1 MRCASLRDLDSRN
14 ETKVFENPRIEITA
28 RDRNSKGFQTLVVGP
43 SIKITEISWWM
54 ITTKIEKSKEKMPTQ
69 WLSDQALLLLC

>member
-28 RDRNSKGFQTLVVGP
+28 RDRNSGGFQTLVVSP
-43 SIKITEISWWM
+43 SIKITETAWWM
-54 ITTKIEKSKEKMPTQ
+54 ITTKIEKSKEKLPTQ
-69 WLSDQALLLLC
+69 WSDN